1 MAVKFIEITQDPF
14 VNQSN
19 EFILILSMID
29 LPYSV
34 PDAPGAGNS
43 LGGKLIDPFGNYAG
57 YMWYAFY
64 QDYEVTG
71 TLSDEAYSHSYVH
84 DQKTMLIPPGYTFET
99 FTRATALQGTLE
111 ELAPF
116 IKGMS

>member
-19 EFILILSMID
+19 EFILILSMANYPISH
-29 LPYSV
+29 PS
-34 PDAPGAGNS
+34 APGAS
-43 LGGKLIDPFGNYAG
+43 YAAGGQLTDPFGNPVG
-57 YMWYAFY
+57 YMWYAAY

-99 FTRATALQGTLE
+99 FTMATALQGTLE

>member
-19 EFILILSMID
+19 EFILIISMANY
-29 LPYSV
+29 PVSN
-34 PDAPGAGNS
+34 PSAPGTGN
-43 LGGKLIDPFGNYAG
+43 LVGGRLTDPFGNFVG
-57 YMWYAFY
+57 CMWIAIY

>member
-19 EFILILSMID
+19 EFILILSMVNFPNP
-29 LPYSV
+29 L
-34 PDAPGAGNS
+34 PDAPGSSAAV
-43 LGGKLIDPFGNYAG
+43 GGLIIDPFGNPAG
-57 YMWYAFY
+57 FMWSAAY

-99 FTRATALQGTLE
+99 FGRATALQGTLE

>member
-19 EFILILSMID
+19 EFILILSMD
-29 LPYSV
+29 YFPVSL
-34 PDAPGAGNS
+34 PDAPGAGTA
-43 LGGKLIDPFGNYAG
+43 LGGQLEDPLGNAAG
-57 YMWYAFY
+57 YMWYAAY

-84 DQKTMLIPPGYTFET
+84 DQKTMLIPPGYTFKT

>member
-19 EFILILSMID
+19 EFILILSMANYPIS
-29 LPYSV
+29 LPE
-34 PDAPGAGNS
+34 APGAGS
-43 LGGKLIDPFGNYAG
+43 SVGGQLVDPLGNIAG
-57 YMWYAFY
+57 YMWNAAY

-99 FTRATALQGTLE
+99 FIRATALQGTLE

>member
-19 EFILILSMID
+19 EFILILSMVNHPIP
-29 LPYSV
+29 L
-34 PDAPGAGNS
+34 PDAPGTGS
-43 LGGKLIDPFGNYAG
+43 KGGGKLTDPFGNSAG
-57 YMWYAFY
+57 HMWYATY

-84 DQKTMLIPPGYTFET
+84 DQKTMLIPPGYTFES
-99 FTRATALQGTLE
+99 FIRATALQGTLE